1 MVDGGAGEDDLSYL
15 GAPTGVTVDL
25 GRAGPQDTGGAG
37 VDTIAEIENI
47 EGTDHADTLTGNA
60 GFNYVISNG
69 GDDLLD
75 GAAGDDAITGG
86 DGNDAVTYA
95 RAPGAVTVDLS
106 ASSGTGYGN
115 DGIAEVESVI
125 GSPFDDRLV
134 GNRRVKLDH
143 RPRRH
148 RLDQRPRRRRHGRRP
163 RRRAPTPRAAAPRS
177 TPPRPISRR
186 WTRSIRTA
194 RPSTSCRPTRS
205 RRRRGAS
212 PRAHR
217 QAQAARAEASRRRGR
232 GELPARGLHR
242 DRDGQAQRPR
252 TQGARSAE
260 AGHGRALGRDRP
272 AARAGADEEG
282 PASVEGRASRRR
294 KPPKLAITVAATD
307 VAGNDTTRALTV
319 RAKGPAK

>member
-1 MVDGGAGEDDLSYL
+1 MESVTTGSVATAAAIASKRKRETTSVDGGAGEDDLSYL

-134 GNRRVKLDH
+134 GTDESNSITGLGGTDSISALAGADTVDVRDGEA
-143 RPRRH
+143 RH
-148 RLDQRPRRRRHGRRP
+148 RELRLRDRHRHGRP
-163 RRRAPTPRAAAPRS
+163 A
-177 TPPRPISRR
+177 
-186 WTRSIRTA
+186 
-194 RPSTSCRPTRS
+194 
-205 RRRRGAS
+205 GAG
-212 PRAHR
+212 
-217 QAQAARAEASRRRGR
+217 RGR
-232 GELPARGLHR
+232 SGLRGHRLPAGRRESTGSF
-242 DRDGQAQRPR
+242 ASSSPP
-252 TQGARSAE
+252 SASS
-260 AGHGRALGRDRP
+260 AC
-272 AARAGADEEG
+272 
-282 PASVEGRASRRR
+282 
-294 KPPKLAITVAATD
+294 
-307 VAGNDTTRALTV
+307 
-319 RAKGPAK
+319 

>member
-1 MVDGGAGEDDLSYL
+1 MTIGNDTLSGGSGNDELDGGIGNDGIRGHGGSDRVEEEAGDDVVDGGAGEDDLSYL
-15 GAPTGVTVDL
+15 GVPTGVTVDL

-47 EGTDHADTLTGNA
+47 EGTDHADTLTGTA

-75 GAAGDDAITGG
+75 AGAGDDAITGG

-134 GNRRVKLDH
+134 GDRRIELDH

-163 RRRAPTPRAAAPRS
+163 RRRADTASCGSEIDTATADQQTLDTIDPDCEAIDFLPADG
-177 TPPRPISRR
+177 SRR
-186 WTRSIRTA
+186 TTGSFA
-194 RPSTSCRPTRS
+194 LSSPPS
-205 RRRRGAS
+205 AS
-212 PRAHR
+212 
-217 QAQAARAEASRRRGR
+217 
-232 GELPARGLHR
+232 
-242 DRDGQAQRPR
+242 
-252 TQGARSAE
+252 SAC
-260 AGHGRALGRDRP
+260 
-272 AARAGADEEG
+272 
-282 PASVEGRASRRR
+282 
-294 KPPKLAITVAATD
+294 
-307 VAGNDTTRALTV
+307 
-319 RAKGPAK
+319 